1 MLLRMYF
8 LTYVHITAYGA
19 LWTLKPDLIKHSDL
33 STNIKETQAEEHDKQ
48 HLGDAISSIRL

>member
-1 MLLRMYF
+1 MYF
-8 LTYVHITAYGA
+8 LTDVHITAYGA

-33 STNIKETQAEEHDKQ
+33 STNIKETQAGEHDKQ